1 MLYIC
6 CYKYVKITIMENVNL
21 KRGDKVRVFDYG
33 NEIFDEVVSIILND
47 VISGEI
53 VYKRDNG
60 EKILFSGQGYFE

>member
-1 MLYIC
+1 
-6 CYKYVKITIMENVNL
+6 MENVNL
-21 KRGDKVRVFDYG
+21 KRGNKVRVFDYG
-33 NEIFDEVVSIILND
+33 NEIFGEVVTIILND

>member
-1 MLYIC
+1 
-6 CYKYVKITIMENVNL
+6 MENVNL

-33 NEIFDEVVSIILND
+33 NEIFDEIVSIILND
-47 VISGEI
+47 TISGDI